1 MQAQETTTTKKR
13 PHSALSTTLLRPRRS
28 SIEDDLKQ
36 RRLSGWA
43 IFESVIDHHHS
54 SSSSSSSS
62 SSDRNNL
69 TSQQEEAEQQQ
80 QQQHN
85 RLSSPTRPICQEP
98 QPIDYQQQTQPTPS
112 SKSKLISFAN
122 SAFSKLPSSFR
133 RDFRVILKCSI
144 AYLIASLFS
153 FYDPLSDLLVLPFG
167 LDGPFS
173 GAHVVATIVTY
184 YRPAATVGG
193 MIEAN
198 HHAIWGLF
206 WLAVIIVGSTLTSFL
221 IENRIISHAII
232 LIFFVGFGYGSMAWV
247 KLKSPGFASTCS
259 MIIVISSVIITREGS
274 IHFGYLDFKKSL
286 IYTEIILIG
295 MLISNLTCLG
305 FWTGSATDSLQKDIN
320 NTLDSFATLIGMLT
334 KTFLLDETIYT
345 DQERLKHA
353 IDRHDLSFTSLK
365 GSLDAAVYEF
375 FEPRIQRSQ
384 DHYRELVTSMNRL
397 AQHLTGLRSGCS
409 LQYELLGPVHLR
421 ADRSSRNP
429 SAESPDVRPI
439 EDVFAA
445 FCEEIGPSLK
455 TLMATG
461 TACLHA
467 IKTPVHHPSARTD
480 LPIDPEAAAD
490 GIDKIVH
497 MRSQLFLAIQVFQE
511 SHNLAMKNLYHNFI
525 STTDPAANVSAFS
538 SIPTSSTTFGSH
550 PQSHQLNEEIF
561 VICFFLFNM
570 EEFMRE
576 LCHLLDIFVDIRT
589 DEELIEYESR
599 LRWRRIRRR
608 LDPRNWMKKGT
619 YEYVEGRRKPR
630 SRRQR
635 PKLTA
640 VLPLNPKAQ
649 RAFSSSGNR
658 KQQAPEGEQNASSMT
673 SVFDRIK
680 RTIYDFFQ
688 NFSDPDTKTAI
699 KIGAGAAL
707 MTFPAFWDVTRSTFH
722 HYRAQ
727 WAVVTYMIVMA
738 STLGQTNFLVITRMV
753 GTMVGSGVAIGAQ
766 YAFWQDPVV
775 LPIIGF
781 GFSLPCFWLIVSQ
794 PPYASTGRFLLLSY
808 NLVCVYSFNVRDKNV
823 HILITAYNRIVC
835 VFVGVLVGWVINSFV
850 WPYKARRELRKCL
863 SEFLLESAFLYS
875 FLVKHYSS
883 KPTGGTGEEG
893 EEEEGGDHGGDGQGR
908 PNLAREA
915 HESSALLLGS
925 HAKAQLKS
933 RVDEL
938 SKMEMFLQVKLIRL
952 FGLLSATRHEP
963 RLKGPFPKGRYQKML
978 QGCQMML
985 DMLHS
990 LRAVTVREEWFEQAV
1005 REDFLVA
1012 AREEHRE
1019 LVGNLILFFG
1029 LLSSSIELKA
1039 PLPPYLPPAAESR
1052 RRLLSKISL
1061 RLARPSDDQQ
1071 QHPQNLNEDGHNEPA
1086 KEDKNHRQD
1095 RRFESGGSKLETIAE
1110 TRHPKRVRRTTH
1122 YLEDQE
1128 ASKKKINY
1136 SLFFAFIVAIKHILI
1151 QLELVG
1157 GEAQSLFGIIGGIQ
1171 NLSEFEEIFATL

>member
-1 MQAQETTTTKKR
+1 MDPAEQHRRQRPASKR
-13 PHSALSTTLLRPRRS
+13 PSSSMRRTRRS
-28 SIEDDLKQ
+28 SAEEDLKQ

-43 IFESVIDHHHS
+43 VFGPAIEQDADDAAHS
-54 SSSSSSSS
+54 
-62 SSDRNNL
+62 
-69 TSQQEEAEQQQ
+69 
-80 QQQHN
+80 
-85 RLSSPTRPICQEP
+85 RLQ
-98 QPIDYQQQTQPTPS
+98 
-112 SKSKLISFAN
+112 A
-122 SAFSKLPSSFR
+122 AFSKLPSTFR

-206 WLAVIIVGSTLTSFL
+206 WLAVIIG
-221 IENRIISHAII
+221 
-232 LIFFVGFGYGSMAWV
+232 
-247 KLKSPGFASTCS
+247 
-259 MIIVISSVIITREGS
+259 GS

-286 IYTEIILIG
+286 IYTEIVLIG

-305 FWTGSATDSLQKDIN
+305 FWKGSATDSLQKDIN
-320 NTLDSFATLIGMLT
+320 TTLDSFATLVGMLT

-345 DQERLKHA
+345 DQDRLKQA

-384 DHYRELVTSMNRL
+384 HHYRELVASMNRL
-397 AQHLTGLRSGCS
+397 AQHLTGLRSGCT
-409 LQYELLGPVHLR
+409 LQYELLGPIHHHLR
-421 ADRSSRNP
+421 ARRPTQQD
-429 SAESPDVRPI
+429 SPPPPPPGGRPI
-439 EDVFAA
+439 EDVFMA
-445 FCEEIGPSLK
+445 FCEEVGPSLK

-461 TACLHA
+461 AACLHG
-467 IKTPVHHPSARTD
+467 IKTPRNNLPVD
-480 LPIDPEAAAD
+480 LEAASD

-497 MRSQLFLAIQVFQE
+497 MRTQLALAIQVFQE
-511 SHNLAMKNLYHNFI
+511 SHNLAMKNLYHSFI
-525 STTDPAANVSAFS
+525 STANPAANLPSS
-538 SIPTSSTTFGSH
+538 SIPPPSLDHSH
-550 PQSHQLNEEIF
+550 SHQLNEEIF

-589 DEELIEYESR
+589 DEELIQYESR
-599 LRWRRIRRR
+599 LRWRRLRRR
-608 LDPRNWMKKGT
+608 LDPRTWMKKGT
-619 YEYVEGRRKPR
+619 YEYAEGRRKPR
-630 SRRQR
+630 PRRQR

-649 RAFSSSGNR
+649 RPFGSGEAHKHQDR
-658 KQQAPEGEQNASSMT
+658 QGEQNASA
-673 SVFDRIK
+673 SVSSLDRPK
-680 RTIYDFFQ
+680 RALYDFLQ
-688 NFSDPDTKTAI
+688 KLNDPDAKTAI

-707 MTFPAFWDVTRSTFH
+707 MTFPAFWDLTRPTFH

-753 GTMVGSGVAIGAQ
+753 GTLIGSGVALAAQ

-775 LPIIGF
+775 LPLLGF
-781 GFSLPCFWLIVSQ
+781 IFSLPCFWLIVSQ
-794 PPYASTGRFLLLSY
+794 PAYASTGRFLLLSY
-808 NLVCVYSFNVRDKNV
+808 NLVCLYSFNVRDKNAS
-823 HILITAYNRIVC
+823 ILATAYNRIVC
-835 VFVGVLVGWVINSFV
+835 VFVGVLFGWVINSFV

-875 FLVKHYSS
+875 FLVKNYSS
-883 KPTGGTGEEG
+883 KPTGAGDEAEETGAAEG
-893 EEEEGGDHGGDGQGR
+893 D
-908 PNLAREA
+908 PNLASEA
-915 HESSALLLGS
+915 TENSALLLGS

-963 RLKGPFPKGRYQKML
+963 RLKGRFPKARYQTML
-978 QGCQMML
+978 QGCQLML

-990 LRAVTVREEWFEQAV
+990 LRAVTVREEWFEQTV
-1005 REDFLVA
+1005 REDFLLA
-1012 AREEHRE
+1012 ARDEHRE
-1019 LVGNLILFFG
+1019 LVGNLVLFFG

-1039 PLPPYLPPAAESR
+1039 PLPPYLPPAAEAR
-1052 RRLLSKISL
+1052 ARLLKKISD
-1061 RLARPSDDQQ
+1061 RLAAAPDHSHPHPEAAKKSPPDAPPSADQPPQPAPPPRPPILARS
-1071 QHPQNLNEDGHNEPA
+1071 
-1086 KEDKNHRQD
+1086 
-1095 RRFESGGSKLETIAE
+1095 
-1110 TRHPKRVRRTTH
+1110 TT
-1122 YLEDQE
+1122 QMT
-1128 ASKKKINY
+1128 SNNRKINY

-1157 GEAQSLFGIIGGIQ
+1157 AEAQSLFGIIGGIRT
-1171 NLSEFEEIFATL
+1171 LSEFEEIFNSL